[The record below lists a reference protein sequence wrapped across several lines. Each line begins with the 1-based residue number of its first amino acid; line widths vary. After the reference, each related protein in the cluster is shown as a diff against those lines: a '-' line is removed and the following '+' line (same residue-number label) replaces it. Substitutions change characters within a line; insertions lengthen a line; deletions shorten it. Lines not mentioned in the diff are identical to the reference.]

1 MPGAAPRGLAPIPSL
16 GLALPLRSMP
26 SQRFMRYLLL
36 LLAFLSWSTAYGFD
50 TSTQGVVIS
59 GYVTSQVTTAPFD
72 KKVIVEA
79 RDDAAAFVASKG
91 QIRGV
96 RLEAALAAL
105 RHSTPGMNAND
116 LELAQAILV
125 Q

>member
-1 MPGAAPRGLAPIPSL
+1 
-16 GLALPLRSMP
+16 
-26 SQRFMRYLLL
+26 MRYLLS
-36 LLAFLSWSTAYGFD
+36 LLALLSWSTAYGFD

-79 RDDAAAFVASKG
+79 RDDAAAFVASNG

-105 RHSTPGMNAND
+105 RQSTPGMNAND

>member
-1 MPGAAPRGLAPIPSL
+1 M
-16 GLALPLRSMP
+16 
-26 SQRFMRYLLL
+26 
-36 LLAFLSWSTAYGFD
+36 
-50 TSTQGVVIS
+50 
-59 GYVTSQVTTAPFD
+59 
-72 KKVIVEA
+72 IVEA